1 MLHPSERP
9 SERPV
14 TIVAI
19 DDDPRA
25 LELVQDVFSA
35 EPDVSVV
42 TASDAASGLE
52 AVRRWRPGI
61 VLLDLVIPGADGMSV
76 LDNIIRFAPETD
88 VILIIGNSSTDSAVE
103 AIRKG
108 ASDYLTKPVGVTL
121 LRERVGKLLETARR
135 RARAS
140 QLNAELVETC
150 QFQGRSEEH
159 TSELQSLRHLV

>member
-25 LELVQDVFSA
+25 LELVQDVFCT

-42 TASDAASGLE
+42 TASDAASGFA

-76 LDNIIRFAPETD
+76 LDDIIRFSPETALPKNMPRVSFSVTGD
-88 VILIIGNSSTDSAVE
+88 GGNVIVHGQ
-103 AIRKG
+103 
-108 ASDYLTKPVGVTL
+108 LTFPEPL
-121 LRERVGKLLETARR
+121 PIQLEPW
-135 RARAS
+135 
-140 QLNAELVETC
+140 
-150 QFQGRSEEH
+150 H
-159 TSELQSLRHLV
+159 IPM